1 MKEHIRNLQINIGN
15 WSVNCVAMKSGFST
29 LALFPKKKNS
39 RLGEDGFCEA
49 ENVLSRDCIFLFRKN
64 QQGGGE
70 QNQIIGGEG
79 QNQQPIAEGIDLL
92 ESESTRR
99 WKDVV
104 DNYLVRIN

>member
-1 MKEHIRNLQINIGN
+1 M
-15 WSVNCVAMKSGFST
+15 
-29 LALFPKKKNS
+29 
-39 RLGEDGFCEA
+39 GEDGFCEA

-64 QQGGGE
+64 QQSGGE

-104 DNYLVRIN
+104 DNYLVRELIIIKQIIIVLINIGLQLVRLFLPFK